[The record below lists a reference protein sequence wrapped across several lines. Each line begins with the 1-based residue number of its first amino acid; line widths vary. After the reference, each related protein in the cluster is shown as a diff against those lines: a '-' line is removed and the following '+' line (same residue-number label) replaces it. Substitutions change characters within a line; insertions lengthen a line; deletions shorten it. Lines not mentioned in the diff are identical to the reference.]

1 MSDAAAAPAPL
12 VFTLGSLPGR
22 DDLLVGVVAPR
33 DPVRALALLL
43 DLRGTLV
50 GLPRGRALGF
60 ARSLLARAG
69 RPALVVAAGTAPAL
83 LATLPGPGDADAG
96 EAAPALPD
104 LQALAARVRPGA
116 CDLAGAVEL
125 LRLEAA
131 RADRGPAALD
141 VVAVTDRPGDLA
153 LVALARDG
161 ARVHVVTP
169 RAIDRAVV
177 ATLDADDPTAA
188 VDAALA
194 RLAPRRGRLT
204 LQLTRPPLAFFRR
217 AGGPV
222 LGGAR
227 ADLARVEVPAEGIV
241 AFVAAVETGAATTPG
256 APAGGGEAAWSL
268 GEASL
273 DGATIPLD
281 PGSAGL
287 VDDDALLLAVLASLE
302 PGVTA

>member
-1 MSDAAAAPAPL
+1 MSLPAAPPAPL
-12 VFTLGSLPGR
+12 TFSLGSLPGR

-50 GLPRGRALGF
+50 GTARGRALGF

-69 RPALVVAAGTAPAL
+69 RPALVVAAGTTPAL
-83 LATLPGPGDADAG
+83 LATLPGPADADAG
-96 EAAPALPD
+96 DAAPALPG
-104 LQALAARVRPGA
+104 LPALAARVRPGA

-125 LRLEAA
+125 LRLEVA

-169 RAIDRAVV
+169 KAIDRAVV
-177 ATLDADDPTAA
+177 ATLDQDDPTAA

-194 RLAPRRGRLT
+194 RLAPPRGRLA
-204 LQLTRPPLAFFRR
+204 LQLTRPPLAWFRR

-227 ADLARVEVPAEGIV
+227 ADLPRVEVPAEGIV
-241 AFVAAVETGAATTPG
+241 AFVASVASTATGAASTLGG
-256 APAGGGEAAWSL
+256 APL

-281 PGSAGL
+281 PASAGL

>member
-1 MSDAAAAPAPL
+1 MSAPAPAPL
-12 VFTLGSLPGR
+12 TFTLGSLPGR

-69 RPALVVAAGTAPAL
+69 RPALVVAAGTTPAL
-83 LATLPGPGDADAG
+83 LATHPGPADADAG
-96 EAAPALPD
+96 DAAPTLPALA
-104 LQALAARVRPGA
+104 ALAARVRPGA
-116 CDLAGAVEL
+116 SDLAGAVEL
-125 LRLEAA
+125 LRQEVA
-131 RADRGPAALD
+131 RTDRGPAALD

-177 ATLDADDPTAA
+177 ATLDVDDPTPA

-194 RLAPRRGRLT
+194 RLAPRRGRLA
-204 LQLTRPPLAFFRR
+204 LQLARPPLAWFRR

-241 AFVAAVETGAATTPG
+241 AFVASAAPPST
-256 APAGGGEAAWSL
+256 GGEAAAASPRPGGDPL
-268 GEASL
+268 GEATL
-273 DGATIPLD
+273 DGAMIPLD
-281 PGSAGL
+281 PASAGL
-287 VDDDALLLAVLASLE
+287 VDDDALLLAVLAALE

>member
-1 MSDAAAAPAPL
+1 MSAPAPL
-12 VFTLGSLPGR
+12 TFTLGSLPGR

-43 DLRGTLV
+43 DLRGTLL
-50 GLPRGRALGF
+50 GPPRGRALGF

-69 RPALVVAAGTAPAL
+69 RPALVVAAGTKPAL
-83 LATLPGPGDADAG
+83 LATLPGPADADAG
-96 EAAPALPD
+96 DAAPTLPALA
-104 LQALAARVRPGA
+104 ALAARVRPGA
-116 CDLAGAVEL
+116 CDLAGAVDL
-125 LRLEAA
+125 LRLEVA
-131 RADRGPAALD
+131 RADRGPGALD

-169 RAIDRAVV
+169 KAIDRAVV
-177 ATLDADDPTAA
+177 ATLDEDDPTAA

-194 RLAPRRGRLT
+194 RLAPRRGRLA
-204 LQLTRPPLAFFRR
+204 LQLGRPPLAWFRR

-241 AFVAAVETGAATTPG
+241 AFVAAVPAAA
-256 APAGGGEAAWSL
+256 APAGGEGWTL

-273 DGATIPLD
+273 DGASIPLD
-281 PGSAGL
+281 PASAGL